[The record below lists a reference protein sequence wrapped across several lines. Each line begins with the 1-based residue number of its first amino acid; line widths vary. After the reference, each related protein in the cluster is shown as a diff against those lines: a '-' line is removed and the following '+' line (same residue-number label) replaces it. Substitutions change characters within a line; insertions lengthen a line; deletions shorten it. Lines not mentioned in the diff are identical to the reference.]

1 LPKIGKLGGIW
12 DLLSDEQKQTVDN
25 LIPLQI
31 EARYP
36 EYKEQVA
43 QILTVDTCKE
53 LVEET
58 GALLC
63 WIKQQL
69 GK

>member
-1 LPKIGKLGGIW
+1 MPM
-12 DLLSDEQKQTVDN
+12 
-25 LIPLQI
+25 QI

-36 EYKEQVA
+36 EYKEK
-43 QILTVDTCKE
+43 LTQTLSDENCEKLIKE
-53 LVEET
+53 TE
-58 GALLC
+58 ALLC